1 MSNTRQKS
9 PPSNV
14 LSSDW
19 HGLNEYLIARIFE
32 VDNKGF
38 RTTGDSIEVHAPFT
52 ECNIEATLNW
62 QSPFENSSADQKAPA
77 LVAIL
82 QSGGIKENIEALP
95 FFGKLLI
102 GNQVTA
108 ASSIEAGIN
117 RFEGRTGITKLNST
131 QIFTGMPPLK
141 ISAVLLFRAYKNSF
155 SEVERPLRQLWQ
167 FALPKQISSDSLV
180 ARLKKVGSDTTSAL
194 LPSKAPTLLGLEY
207 KRRYYAPLVIES
219 IGEPLSSPID
229 AEGFYTEVLVP
240 ITFGTLTALD
250 REDMR
255 KSMSHSFDA

>member
-1 MSNTRQKS
+1 MSDIRQIYPAK
-9 PPSNV
+9 NV

-19 HGLNEYLIARIFE
+19 HGLSEYLIAKIFE
-32 VDNKGF
+32 VDKNGA
-38 RTTGDSIEVHAPFT
+38 RTNPESIEIHAPFT
-52 ECNIEATLNW
+52 EANIEATLNW

-82 QSGGIKENIEALP
+82 QSGAIKENIKAIP
-95 FFGKLLI
+95 FIGNLLI

-108 ASSIEAGIN
+108 ASSIEEGIN

-141 ISAVLLFRAYKNSF
+141 ITAVLLFRAYKNSY
-155 SEVERPLRQLWQ
+155 SEVEKPLRQLWQ
-167 FALPKQISSDSLV
+167 FALPKKISADSLV
-180 ARLKKVGSDTTSAL
+180 ARLKNVVGDTTSAL
-194 LPSKAPTLLGLEY
+194 LPSEAPTFVGLEY

-219 IGEPLSSPID
+219 IGEALSSPISSD
-229 AEGFYTEVLVP
+229 GYYTEILVP

-250 REDMR
+250 RNDM
-255 KSMSHSFDA
+255 SATWSSI

>member
-32 VDNKGF
+32 VDNKGL

-77 LVAIL
+77 LVALL
-82 QSGGIKENIEALP
+82 QSGGIAPYIESIP
-95 FFGKLLI
+95 IIGGKLKGSTSLEE
-102 GNQVTA
+102 G
-108 ASSIEAGIN
+108 IEK
-117 RFEGRTGITKLNST
+117 FKGRTGITKLNST

-141 ISAVLLFRAYKNSF
+141 ISAVLLFRAYKSSF

-167 FALPKQISSDSLV
+167 FALPKKISSDSLV
-180 ARLKKVGSDTTSAL
+180 DRLKKVGSDTTSAL
-194 LPSKAPTLLGLEY
+194 LPSEAPTLLGLEY